1 MKLRSAYWLLVGL
14 ICGCGASGPALYP
27 VQGTITLD
35 GAPLENGLVRFS
47 PTKGEAP
54 AAGEIKGG
62 RYSLNVASGEARVEI
77 TSTKVT
83 GKRKAYNTPD
93 SPLVEITKEAV
104 PEKYNAKSELKHTVT
119 AGPNT
124 KDFELKGN

>member
-1 MKLRSAYWLLVGL
+1 MKLRSAYWLMLGL
-14 ICGCGASGPALYP
+14 ICGCGSSGPALYP
-27 VQGTITLD
+27 VQGAITLD

-47 PTKGEAP
+47 PTKGAAP

-93 SPLVEITKEAV
+93 SPMVDITKEAI
-104 PEKYNAKSELKHTVT
+104 PEKYNTKSELKHTVT
-119 AGPNT
+119 AGPNS